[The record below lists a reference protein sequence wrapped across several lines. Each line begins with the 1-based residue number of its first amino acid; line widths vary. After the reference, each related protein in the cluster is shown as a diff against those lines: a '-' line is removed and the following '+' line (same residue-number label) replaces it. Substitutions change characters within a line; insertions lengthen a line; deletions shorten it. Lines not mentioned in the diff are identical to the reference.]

1 MPRASPASV
10 LADERG
16 RFHSVAGGRSHTGC
30 VPPEWRWGQPSQAV
44 SCGSCEQ
51 MCAGSRHPMEGEGSS
66 PSAVAGE
73 AITGGAEGVYVFLDR
88 AMLDAD
94 TRLQAVL
101 LRGTT
106 T

>member
-1 MPRASPASV
+1 
-10 LADERG
+10 
-16 RFHSVAGGRSHTGC
+16 
-30 VPPEWRWGQPSQAV
+30 
-44 SCGSCEQ
+44 
-51 MCAGSRHPMEGEGSS
+51 MEGEGSS